1 MSQLVL
7 DDDGRL
13 LLSADGRLFLA
24 VSSTPSE
31 PVPVDLVVSVLA
43 SSDDA
48 VETTAT
54 GAMAL
59 TTTVVT
65 CNTTNQ
71 PAFRFVGIT
80 IPQAAEITAATI
92 QFTASAAQSTAV
104 SVRIYGQAADNAATF
119 TTTAFN
125 ITGRPKTTAFVDW
138 AIPAFTASAR
148 TAAQQ
153 TPDLTTII
161 QEIVDRGSWTSG
173 NAIAFMLAYLSGGGQ
188 RSLVA
193 EDDGTLTEATL
204 TVTYL
209 QDAPTDLGYLV
220 TDYLLSGYFTS

>member
-1 MSQLVL
+1 MQHH
-7 DDDGRL
+7 
-13 LLSADGRLFLA
+13 
-24 VSSTPSE
+24 
-31 PVPVDLVVSVLA
+31 
-43 SSDDA
+43 
-48 VETTAT
+48 
-54 GAMAL
+54 
-59 TTTVVT
+59 
-65 CNTTNQ
+65 Q
-71 PAFRFVGIT
+71 PAGLPLRGHHDPAGRRDRCGDNPIHRERQ
-80 IPQAAEITAATI
+80 PEH
-92 QFTASAAQSTAV
+92 AV
-104 SVRIYGQAADNAATF
+104 SVRIYGQAADNSATF

-161 QEIVDRGSWTSG
+161 QEVVDRPAWTSG

-188 RSLVA
+188 RSLVTW
-193 EDDGTLTEATL
+193 DDGLLTEATL